1 MNVKEQPTV
10 RTPKFVNTESYTWVF
25 GIKGNIP
32 TLYDT
37 LFLAETRNVGFSPY
51 LQIQLCPPYYT
62 ITETNILSL
71 RVIKCTEHIA
81 RSDSL
86 KMYK

>member
-1 MNVKEQPTV
+1 MNVKEQTHS
-10 RTPKFVNTESYTWVF
+10 TNPKFVNTESYTWVF

-51 LQIQLCPPYYT
+51 LQIQLCPPLLHNYGDQ
-62 ITETNILSL
+62 
-71 RVIKCTEHIA
+71 HIIF
-81 RSDSL
+81 
-86 KMYK
+86 KGY